1 MDLFSFYMFKYKSC
15 WCPSRKDSHDSK
27 SCIYAHNMR
36 DFRRPPEIFNY
47 SAEECESI
55 SNNQQNNLEFTWE
68 QCPNGLLCKKCHT
81 AVEKLYHPE

>member
-1 MDLFSFYMFKYKSC
+1 MDLLSFYMYKYKSC

-55 SNNQQNNLEFTWE
+55 SNN
-68 QCPNGLLCKKCHT
+68 
-81 AVEKLYHPE
+81 

>member
-1 MDLFSFYMFKYKSC
+1 MDLLSFYMYKYKSC

-55 SNNQQNNLEFTWE
+55 SNNQ
-68 QCPNGLLCKKCHT
+68 
-81 AVEKLYHPE
+81 